1 MPQRKALQMSPEL
14 NNLIESIKL
23 IASVRA
29 NTAGISYA
37 WDKLY
42 NAGQYLQAQVKPL
55 IEE

>member
-1 MPQRKALQMSPEL
+1 MSPEL